1 MSTRQQIMQSKERLQ
16 RALANGQHCRAR
28 ESYLELLQASRA
40 WLQEVQQQSVSVP
53 EPPRSRQLTENLESI
68 GAMLDRNEQLVRI
81 DAPFLLGEHVEIE
94 RVELGLRFVWV
105 PGSIVDFRLAAI
117 RARQLRNPR
126 ALDYLVREQDGEERW
141 RADEGIR
148 KRRE

>member
-1 MSTRQQIMQSKERLQ
+1 MMQSKERLQ
-16 RALANGQHCRAR
+16 RALASGQHCRAR

-40 WLQEVQQQSVSVP
+40 WLQEVQQSVSVP
-53 EPPRSRQLTENLESI
+53 ESPRSRQLTENLESI

-105 PGSIVDFRLAAI
+105 PGSIVDFRLAAL

-126 ALDYLVREQDGEERW
+126 ALDYLVREEDAEERW

-148 KRRE
+148 KRGD